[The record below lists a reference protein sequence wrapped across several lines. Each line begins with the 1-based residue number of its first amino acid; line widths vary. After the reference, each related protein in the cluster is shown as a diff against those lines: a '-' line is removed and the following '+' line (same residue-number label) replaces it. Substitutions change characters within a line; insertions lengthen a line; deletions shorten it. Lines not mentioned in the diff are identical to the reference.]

1 VRRGSG
7 RCAGRAFATR
17 GSGDK
22 RSVTGRGQDIGDRLV
37 GVLGQRELRE
47 LAATNEGWRVV
58 ERGGGQVE
66 EA

>member
-1 VRRGSG
+1 MRRS
-7 RCAGRAFATR
+7 RQTR

>member
-1 VRRGSG
+1 VRRSTGSEG
-7 RCAGRAFATR
+7 ATGASTG